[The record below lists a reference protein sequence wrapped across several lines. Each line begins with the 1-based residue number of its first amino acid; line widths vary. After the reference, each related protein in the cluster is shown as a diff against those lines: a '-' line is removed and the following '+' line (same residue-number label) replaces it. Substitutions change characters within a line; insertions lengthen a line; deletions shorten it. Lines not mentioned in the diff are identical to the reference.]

1 MSYLLIWL
9 MALIAFA
16 VLEAVTYQLVCIWFS
31 IGAIGAFLTAYAGLG
46 LDVQLGVFIILS
58 VLALAAL
65 RPVSVRLLKKDV
77 IKTNVDAVIGQDVY
91 ITKKVN
97 NITSEGEG
105 KSKGLTW
112 TVRSD
117 SDAVT
122 FEPGD
127 TATVVRVEGVKL
139 IVKKKEN

>member
-1 MSYLLIWL
+1 MEYLLIWL
-9 MALIAFA
+9 AAIVVFA
-16 VLEAVTYQLVCIWFS
+16 VLEAVTYQMICIWFS
-31 IGAIGAFLTAYAGLG
+31 IGAIGAFLAAYAGLG
-46 LDVQLGVFIILS
+46 LNIQLGVFIVLS
-58 VLALAAL
+58 VAAL
-65 RPVSVRLLKKDV
+65 ISLRPLSIRLLKKGV
-77 IKTNVDAVIGQDVY
+77 TKTNVDAFIGQDVY

-117 SDAVT
+117 NDSVL
-122 FEPGD
+122 FEPGEI
-127 TATVVRVEGVKL
+127 AEVVRVEGVKL